1 MKIVFIST
9 MRSDPW
15 GGSEELWSRAAL
27 RLRDEGHHVAASVIW
42 WPRLSPRVLALR
54 AQGLELSEYRFPH
67 QHNLAARTWH
77 KLRRRLPLVD
87 EDTRWLRAQRPDLVV
102 ISQGA
107 NVDGV
112 EWMELC
118 QKERL
123 PFVTI
128 VHCNFEGWWPRDE
141 VASSVARAY
150 AGAKRVYCVSHH
162 NLALLENQI
171 GESLPNA
178 QVIWSPF
185 NVPAG
190 EPPSW
195 PEENGVWKIACV
207 ARLDPVAKGQDVLLK
222 VLARPQWRI
231 RPIEVSLYGGGPC
244 QESLRSMANRLGL
257 SNLYFRG
264 HVNDVRSIWEQNQL
278 LVLPSRYEGLPLALL
293 EAMCCARPAVVT
305 DVGGNA
311 EMCVDGE
318 TGFVAGA
325 PAVGDIEEALERAWA
340 RRAEWRTMGVR
351 GRTRAEELIP
361 KDPVGDFCR
370 YLTGFAGN

>member
-9 MRSDPW
+9 MSGPW

-27 RLRDEGHHVAASVIW
+27 RLRGEGHDVAASVIW
-42 WPRLSPRVLALR
+42 QPTLSPKVLALR
-54 AQGLELSEYRFPH
+54 EQGLELTAYRFPH
-67 QHNLAARTWH
+67 QHNLVKRTWH
-77 KLRRRLPLVD
+77 KLRRRLPIVD
-87 EDTRWLRAQRPDLVV
+87 EDTRWLRARKPDLVV
-102 ISQGA
+102 ISQGE

-118 QKERL
+118 QRERL
-123 PFVTI
+123 PYVAI
-128 VHCNFEGWWPRDE
+128 VHCNFEGWWPTDAA
-141 VASSVARAY
+141 ASSVSRAY

-162 NLALLENQI
+162 NLALLEDQI

-185 NVPAG
+185 NVPTA

-195 PEENGVWKIACV
+195 PEENGVWKFACV
-207 ARLDPVAKGQDVLLK
+207 GRLDPVAKGQDVLLK
-222 VLARPQWRI
+222 VLAHPQWRA
-231 RPIEVSLYGGGPC
+231 RPIEVSLYGEGPR
-244 QESLRSMANRLGL
+244 QQSLRSMAKRLGL

-264 HVNDVRSIWEQNQL
+264 YVDDVRSIWEQNHL

-293 EAMCCARPAVVT
+293 EAMYCARPALVT

-318 TGFVAGA
+318 TGFVAAA
-325 PAVGDIEEALERAWA
+325 PAVRDVEQALARAWDS
-340 RRAEWRTMGVR
+340 RAEWRTMGMR
-351 GRTRAEELIP
+351 GRRRAEELIP
-361 KDPVGDFCR
+361 KDPVGDFCQC
-370 YLTGFAGN
+370 LTGFVGN